1 MRKIIF
7 VVIAV
12 IGMQSL
18 QGQGKTL
25 FTAGDYVRA
34 LKHATDV
41 MVTDVTS
48 PVAAA
53 RYYAYINLAANET
66 IALYDKQQPHFVGTV
81 KGLNSLT
88 VDENLVLKSDPQLS
102 TILALYKSGTRL
114 LPSGYLL
121 QKKIDS
127 LKLVAGKDG

>member
-102 TILALYKSGTRL
+102 TTLSTSSIVALIFSGESFL
-114 LPSGYLL
+114 LPATSF
-121 QKKIDS
+121 KESIFF
-127 LKLVAGKDG
+127 